1 MGLTKKIIG
10 IFVFISII
18 VTACVPIT
26 PAQEFSLPTV
36 NSNVDH
42 LNILLDKVHLD
53 IQGGDQ
59 LFLTG
64 YVETNQP
71 ELHPTFVQE
80 DSWLR
85 LEQAVISETP
95 ALQKKTT
102 INNWKIILDEG
113 PYAIDLQSEG
123 IEGSI
128 DLSGIALSDVEIRE
142 RNSHYNLNLSEPNP
156 IAMSSFRVLSKSGRD
171 VRLAGLGNLNTPVL
185 VFESIAG
192 FYTLDFSGD
201 LQQAMAVDIK
211 FALGDLRLEIPE
223 STYAVVTL
231 NGNYQRITSTGNWE
245 VNDNVARNQVEGPL
259 LSIVIEMDVG
269 ALTLVLI

>member
-1 MGLTKKIIG
+1 MGLTKKIKG

-18 VTACVPIT
+18 VTACAPIA

-36 NSNVDH
+36 DNNVDH
-42 LNILLDKVHLD
+42 LNFLLDKVHLD
-53 IQGGDQ
+53 IHGGDPQ
-59 LFLTG
+59 FING

-80 DSWLR
+80 DSWLK
-85 LEQAVISETP
+85 LEQAVISVTP
-95 ALQKKTT
+95 AIQKKTT
-102 INNWKIILDEG
+102 INNWKIILGEG

-123 IEGSI
+123 IDGFI
-128 DLSGIALSDVEIRE
+128 DLSGIALSDFEIRE
-142 RNSHYNLNLSEPNP
+142 RNSHYYLNLSETNP
-156 IAMSSFRVLSKSGRD
+156 ITMSSFRVLSKSGRD
-171 VRLAGLGNLNTPVL
+171 VRLTGLGNLNTSNL

-211 FALGDLRLEIPE
+211 FALGDLRLEIPS
-223 STYAVVTL
+223 STRAVVTL

-245 VNDNVARNQVEGPL
+245 VNNNVARNQVEGPL

-269 ALTLVLI
+269 ALTLVLN